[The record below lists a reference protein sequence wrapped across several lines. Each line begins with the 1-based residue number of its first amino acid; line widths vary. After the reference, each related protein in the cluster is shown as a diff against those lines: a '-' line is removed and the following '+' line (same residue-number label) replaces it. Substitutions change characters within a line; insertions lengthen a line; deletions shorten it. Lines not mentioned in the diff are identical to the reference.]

1 MPGSKTF
8 FGKYHSKE
16 YINERRHLR
25 GLLGYYIKYIPMSWG
40 VRLGLSSGILTRY
53 GVELTPNVFDATF
66 RMCCEGGYGTF
77 LTSYL
82 VDYEKPFIMLDIGA
96 NQGLFS
102 LLAAQNTNCQQVIAF
117 EPVAS
122 TFQLLEQNIEL
133 NLATSRIKAVQAAVS
148 DHTGQAKI
156 FLSKTHSGGASL
168 SQNTVHSDEKTEEI
182 QAISAQQLDE
192 MITDEIDIVVK
203 LNAEGHEETVIKEL
217 IKTSFFPRVQSV
229 FYERDVRWSDPNMLK
244 NLLEEQGFKTFKRV
258 GHEPRLDVLASRE
271 PDDT

>member
-8 FGKYHSKE
+8 FGKYHSKA

-66 RMCCEGGYGTF
+66 RTCCEGGYGTF

-117 EPVAS
+117 EPVAN

-133 NLATSRIKAVQAAVS
+133 NLAASRIKTVQAAVS

-182 QAISAQQLDE
+182 QTISAQQLDE
-192 MITDEIDIVVK
+192 MITDEIDIVIK
-203 LNAEGHEETVIKEL
+203 LNAEGHEETVIKEV
-217 IKTSFFPRVQSV
+217 IKTSFFPRVQSI

-244 NLLEEQGFKTFKRV
+244 NLLEEQGFKSFKRV

-271 PDDT
+271 PDET